1 MSAPARKIQEP
12 PVRPVS
18 VRTKPAPTRSPKP
31 APTKTP
37 SRSAPSVRTTA
48 ARPRPTSPPQPRV
61 RARRGFHLAFWIF
74 SASVIS
80 LIVVGI
86 VALNAMVVNTTYRME
101 SAQQTLDDLQEQQKS
116 LSIVVAERSAPSSIA
131 EWAATQRL
139 VRPNP
144 QDVVVLKVPGAG
156 PAR

>member
-1 MSAPARKIQEP
+1 VSAPARKLQER
-12 PVRPVS
+12 PVRPTS
-18 VRTKPAPTRSPKP
+18 VRTKPAPTPSTEP

-37 SRSAPSVRTTA
+37 IRSAPSVRTTA

-61 RARRGFHLAFWIF
+61 RARRGFHLAFWVF

-80 LIVVGI
+80 MIVVGI

-101 SAQQTLDDLQEQQKS
+101 TAQRSLDDLQEQQAA
-116 LSIVVAERSAPSSIA
+116 LSIDVATLSAPSHIE
-131 EWAATQRL
+131 EWAKSQWM

-144 QDVVVLKVPGAG
+144 QNVVVLKVPGGGAD
-156 PAR
+156 R